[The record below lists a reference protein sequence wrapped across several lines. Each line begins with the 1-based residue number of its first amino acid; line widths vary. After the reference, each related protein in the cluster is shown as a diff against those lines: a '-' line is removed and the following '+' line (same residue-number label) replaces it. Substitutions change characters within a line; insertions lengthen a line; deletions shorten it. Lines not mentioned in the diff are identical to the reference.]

1 MRTLLEDLRY
11 ALRLLL
17 KNPVFTG
24 VVVVTLA
31 LGIGLNTAVFSV
43 IDGLLLRPLPGT
55 RAPNELVQMYRTYRG
70 GVRYGSNSIPHFQ
83 DVRDRSGDTFSG
95 VSLWSFESMNLSVG
109 GQSQRV
115 LGVMASANHFAV
127 LGVNAA
133 LGRTFVAAE
142 DTGRRAHPV
151 AVLSWA
157 TWKGAFGGDPAIVGK
172 SMILNGRSYSII
184 GVAPPEFR
192 GALPLVIPALWV
204 PLTQL
209 DDIRPN
215 EGSRFTSRGSNSFDM
230 IARLRPGVT
239 LAQANEH
246 MKALVAGM
254 RSEHPGDYEDSGINL
269 VLQSEAGIHPEFR
282 SAQVALS
289 SVVMAVVGMLL
300 LIACVNVA
308 NLFLARARDRAR
320 EMAIRL
326 SLGAKRSRLVRQLL
340 TESLM
345 FAGASG
351 LVGIALAWWVIALAN
366 KIRLPIPGVNFGADL
381 HLSPLVV
388 AFAVGV
394 SLVTGALFG
403 LAPALQATNPSLI
416 PALKGEAPAGQSR
429 SRASRGLVVAQ
440 MALSI
445 VLLVG
450 AGLFLRDLRNV
461 TTVDKGFVADH
472 LLIADLA
479 PGLQGYS
486 RARSEELY
494 RRLRETLTG
503 LPNVKAVGYAERVP
517 LGLGESDSYVEI
529 AGYTPSKNENMSL
542 QVTQVTPGY
551 FEAMG
556 IPLVEGRAFTDQDDS
571 ASTRVMI
578 VNQVMAKKYWRGASP
593 IGKTVRY
600 GGRDHV
606 VVGVVPTGKYQR
618 LGEPPTPF
626 YYVAQAQHWS
636 EAMSVVIRTTGD
648 PDEVAPVL
656 RKAVAAF
663 DETLPVSDIRTMTN
677 HLGIALMPA
686 RLAGAALGVF
696 GVLGLVLASVGMYG
710 VMSYTVS
717 QRRREIGIRM
727 AIGAAGRD
735 VVGLIMRQGLSL
747 VIIGAAIG
755 IGGALFASRL
765 LRGVLYSPSVVDPAT
780 FAGVPLLL
788 TGVAALASWLPARRA
803 SGVDP
808 LEALRRE

>member
-1 MRTLLEDLRY
+1 MHTLVDDLRY
-11 ALRLLL
+11 AVRLLL

-24 VVVVTLA
+24 IVVLTLA

-70 GVRYGSNSIPHFQ
+70 GMMFGSNSIPHYL
-83 DVRDRSGDTFSG
+83 DVRERSRDTFSD
-95 VSLWSFESMNLSVG
+95 VSLWTFETMNVAAG
-109 GQSQRV
+109 GRNERV
-115 LGVMASANHFAV
+115 LGVIASANHFSV

-133 LGRTFVAAE
+133 LGRTFVPAE
-142 DTGRRAHPV
+142 DTGRGAHPV
-151 AVLSWA
+151 AVLSWS
-157 TWKGAFGGDPAIVGK
+157 TWKGAFGGDPGIVGRT
-172 SMILNGRSYSII
+172 ILLNGRSYSVV
-184 GVAPPEFR
+184 GVAPQEFR

-204 PLTQL
+204 PLTQF
-209 DDIRPN
+209 DDVRP
-215 EGSRFTSRGSNSFDM
+215 GSREQVTERGSNSFSA
-230 IARLRPGVT
+230 IARLKPGVT

-246 MKALVAGM
+246 MKALIGGLRA
-254 RSEHPGDYEDSGINL
+254 EHPRDYDGSGINL
-269 VLQSEAGIHPEFR
+269 VLQSDAGIHPEFR

-289 SVVMAVVGMLL
+289 SVVMAVVGVLL

-326 SLGAKRSRLVRQLL
+326 SLGARRSRLVQQLL
-340 TESLM
+340 TESLL

-351 LVGIALAWWVIALAN
+351 LAGIGLAWWVIRLAN
-366 KIRLPIPGVNFGADL
+366 RIRLPVSVDFNAGL
-381 HLSPLVV
+381 QLSPLVI
-388 AFAVGV
+388 AFAFGV
-394 SLVTGALFG
+394 SLVTGLLFG

-429 SRASRGLVVAQ
+429 SRASKGLVVAQ

-445 VLLVG
+445 VLLVS
-450 AGLFLRDLRNV
+450 AGLFLRDLQNA
-461 TTVDKGFVADH
+461 TTVDKGFVEEN

-479 PGLQGYS
+479 PELQGYD

-494 RRLRETLTG
+494 RRLRETLVTR
-503 LPNVKAVGYAERVP
+503 PNVRAVGYTAIVP
-517 LGLGESDSYVEI
+517 LGLSESDSYVEV
-529 AGYTPSKNENMSL
+529 AGYTPARNENMSL
-542 QVTQVTPGY
+542 ELNWVTPGY

-556 IPLVEGRAFTDQDDS
+556 ITMKEGRGFTDRDDS
-571 ASTRVMI
+571 TSVRVMV
-578 VNQVMAKKYWRGASP
+578 VNEQMAKKYWAGTSP
-593 IGKTVRY
+593 IGRTVKY
-600 GGRDHV
+600 GGQEHT
-606 VVGVVPTGKYQR
+606 VVGVVPTGKYRR

-626 YYVAQAQHWS
+626 YYLAQAQHWNRG
-636 EAMSVVIRTTGD
+636 MSIVIRTAGD
-648 PDEVAPVL
+648 PLAVAPAL
-656 RKAVAAF
+656 RSAVTAF
-663 DETLPVSDIRTMTN
+663 DETLPVSDIRTMTR

-696 GVLGLVLASVGMYG
+696 GLLGLVLASIGMYG
-710 VMSYTVS
+710 VMAYTVS

-735 VVGLIMRQGLSL
+735 VVGMIMRQGLTL

-755 IGGALFASRL
+755 IGGALGASRL
-765 LRGVLYSPSVVDPAT
+765 LRGILYSPSVIDPLT

-788 TGVAALASWLPARRA
+788 TAVAALASWLPARRA

>member
-1 MRTLLEDLRY
+1 MHTLADDLRY
-11 ALRLLL
+11 AVRLLL

-24 VVVVTLA
+24 IVVLTLA

-55 RAPNELVQMYRTYRG
+55 RAPNELVQMYRTHRG
-70 GVRYGSNSIPHFQ
+70 GMLYGSNSIPHYL
-83 DVRDRSGDTFSG
+83 DVRERSRDAFAD
-95 VSLWSFESMNLSVG
+95 VSLWTFETMNVAAG
-109 GQSQRV
+109 GRTERV
-115 LGVMASANHFAV
+115 LGVISSANHFSV

-133 LGRTFVAAE
+133 LGRTFVPAE
-142 DTGRRAHPV
+142 DSGRGAHPV
-151 AVLSWA
+151 VVLSWS
-157 TWKGAFGGDPAIVGK
+157 TWKGAFGGDSGIVGK
-172 SMILNGRSYSII
+172 NIVLNGRSYSVV
-184 GVAPPEFR
+184 GVAPQEFR
-192 GALPLVIPALWV
+192 GALPLVIPAVWV

-209 DDIRPN
+209 DDVRP
-215 EGSRFTSRGSNSFDM
+215 GSREQYTARGSNSFSA
-230 IARLRPGVT
+230 IARLKPGVT

-246 MKALVAGM
+246 MKALIAGLEA
-254 RSEHPGDYEDSGINL
+254 EHPQDYDGSGINL
-269 VLQSEAGIHPEFR
+269 VLQSDAGIHPEFR

-289 SVVMAVVGMLL
+289 SVVMAVVGVLL

-326 SLGAKRSRLVRQLL
+326 SLGARRSRLVQQLL
-340 TESLM
+340 TESLL

-351 LVGIALAWWVIALAN
+351 LAGIGLAWWVIRLAN
-366 KIRLPIPGVNFGADL
+366 RIRLPVSVDFSADL
-381 HLSPLVV
+381 QLSPLVI
-388 AFAVGV
+388 AFAFGI
-394 SLVTGALFG
+394 SLVTGLLFG

-416 PALKGEAPAGQSR
+416 PALKGAAPAGQSR
-429 SRASRGLVVAQ
+429 SRASKGLVVAQ

-445 VLLVG
+445 VLLVS
-450 AGLFLRDLRNV
+450 AGLFLRDLQNA
-461 TTVDKGFVADH
+461 TTVDKGFVAEN

-479 PGLQGYS
+479 PELQGYD

-494 RRLRETLTG
+494 RRLRETLMTQ
-503 LPNVKAVGYAERVP
+503 PNVKAVGYTAIVP
-517 LGLGESDSYVEI
+517 LGLNESDSGVEI
-529 AGYTPSKNENMSL
+529 AGYAPARNENMSL
-542 QVTQVTPGY
+542 MVNWVTPGY

-556 IPLVEGRAFTDQDDS
+556 ITMKEGRGFTDRDDS
-571 ASTRVMI
+571 TSVRVMV
-578 VNQVMAKKYWRGASP
+578 VNEQMATKYWAGASP
-593 IGKTVRY
+593 IGRTVKY
-600 GGRDHV
+600 GGKEHT
-606 VVGVVPTGKYQR
+606 VVGVVPTGKYRR

-626 YYVAQAQHWS
+626 YYLAQAQHWNRG
-636 EAMSVVIRTTGD
+636 MSIVIRTTGD
-648 PDEVAPVL
+648 PLAVAPAL
-656 RKAVAAF
+656 RAAVTAF
-663 DETLPVSDIRTMTN
+663 DETLPLSDVRTMTR

-696 GVLGLVLASVGMYG
+696 GLLGLVLASIGMYG

-735 VVGLIMRQGLSL
+735 VVGMIMRQGLTL
-747 VIIGAAIG
+747 VVIGAAIG
-755 IGGALFASRL
+755 IGGALGASRL
-765 LRGVLYSPSVVDPAT
+765 LRGILYSPSVIDPLT

-788 TGVAALASWLPARRA
+788 TAVAALASWLPARRA

>member
-1 MRTLLEDLRY
+1 MHTLVDDLRY
-11 ALRLLL
+11 AVRLLL

-24 VVVVTLA
+24 IVVLTLA

-70 GVRYGSNSIPHFQ
+70 DMLFGSNSIPHYR

-95 VSLWSFESMNLSVG
+95 VSLWTFETMNLGAG
-109 GQSQRV
+109 GRNERV
-115 LGVMASANHFAV
+115 LGVMASADHFSV

-133 LGRTFVAAE
+133 LGRTFVPAE
-142 DTGRRAHPV
+142 DTGRGAHPV
-151 AVLSWA
+151 AVLSWS
-157 TWKGAFGGDPAIVGK
+157 TWKGAFGGDPGIVGRTFV
-172 SMILNGRSYSII
+172 LNGRSYSIV
-184 GVAPPEFR
+184 GVAPQEFR

-204 PLTQL
+204 PLTQF
-209 DDIRPN
+209 DDVKP
-215 EGSRFTSRGSNSFDM
+215 GSREQYTERGSNSFNV
-230 IARLRPGVT
+230 IARLKPGVT

-246 MKALVAGM
+246 MKALIAEL
-254 RSEHPGDYEDSGINL
+254 RAEHPQDYDQSGINL
-269 VLQSEAGIHPEFR
+269 VLQSEAGIHPMFR

-289 SVVMAVVGMLL
+289 SVVMAVVGLLL

-326 SLGAKRSRLVRQLL
+326 SLGARRSRLVQQLL
-340 TESLM
+340 TESLL

-351 LVGIALAWWVIALAN
+351 LAGIGLAWWVIRLAN
-366 KIRLPIPGVNFGADL
+366 RIRLPMSVDFSADL
-381 HLSPLVV
+381 HLSPLVI
-388 AFAVGV
+388 AFAFGI
-394 SLVTGALFG
+394 SLVTGLLFG

-429 SRASRGLVVAQ
+429 SRASKGLVVAQ

-445 VLLVG
+445 VLLVS
-450 AGLFLRDLRNV
+450 AGLFLRDLQNA
-461 TTVDKGFVADH
+461 TTVDKGFVAEN

-479 PGLQGYS
+479 PGLQGYD

-494 RRLRETLTG
+494 RRLRETLMSM
-503 LPNVKAVGYAERVP
+503 PNVKAVGYTAIVP
-517 LGLGESDSYVEI
+517 LGLNESDSNVEI
-529 AGYTPSKNENMSL
+529 AGYTPARNENMSL
-542 QVTQVTPGY
+542 QLNWVTPGY

-556 IPLVEGRAFTDQDDS
+556 ITMTEGRGFTDRDDS
-571 ASTRVMI
+571 TSVRVMV
-578 VNQVMAKKYWRGASP
+578 VNEQMAKKYWAGASP
-593 IGKTVRY
+593 IGRTVKY
-600 GGRDHV
+600 GGKEHT

-626 YYVAQAQHWS
+626 YYLAQAQHWN
-636 EAMSVVIRTTGD
+636 EGMSIVIRTTGD
-648 PDEVAPVL
+648 PLAVAPAL
-656 RKAVAAF
+656 RSAAATF
-663 DETLPVSDIRTMTN
+663 DETLPVSDIRTMTR

-696 GVLGLVLASVGMYG
+696 GLLGLVLASIGMYG
-710 VMSYTVS
+710 VMAYTVS

-735 VVGLIMRQGLSL
+735 VVGMIMRQGLTL
-747 VIIGAAIG
+747 VIIGAGVG
-755 IGGALFASRL
+755 IAGALGASRL
-765 LRGVLYSPSVVDPAT
+765 LRGILYSPSVIDPLT

-788 TGVAALASWLPARRA
+788 TAVAALASWLPARRA